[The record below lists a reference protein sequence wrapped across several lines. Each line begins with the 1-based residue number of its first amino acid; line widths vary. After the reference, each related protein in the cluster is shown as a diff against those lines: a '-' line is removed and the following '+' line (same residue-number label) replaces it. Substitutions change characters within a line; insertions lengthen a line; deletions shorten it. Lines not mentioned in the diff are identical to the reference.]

1 LQLESLCEK
10 ANPIILE
17 TGKFIREQS
26 QRLHEIT
33 IEEKDINSLV
43 SYVDREAEKQLV
55 AELGKLLPDAGFLTE
70 EDTPNTEGK
79 TWQWIIDP
87 LDGTTNFLY
96 GIPCFSIS
104 VGLKRDDKLVLGI
117 IYEIN
122 DDELFYAWENGGAFL
137 NKNRIHVSQRKLLSQ
152 SLLATGFPYYDFTS
166 MGKYLKSFTYLMQN
180 SRGIRRLGSAAV
192 DLAYVA
198 CGRFDGFFE
207 YSLNPWDVAGGAVI
221 VKEAGGSVIDFTG
234 GENYL
239 FGKEIIAS
247 NPFITKDLMKVLK
260 KDFHE
265 RVDSPV

>member
-1 LQLESLCEK
+1 MQLSSLCEN
-10 ANPIILE
+10 ASAAILE
-17 TGKFIREQS
+17 TGKFIREQAH
-26 QRLHEIT
+26 RLHEIT
-33 IEEKDINSLV
+33 IEIKDINSLV

-55 AELGKLLPDAGFLTE
+55 TALGKLLPDAGFLTE
-70 EDTPNTEGK
+70 EDTPNSEGK

-122 DDELFYAWENGGAFL
+122 DNELFSAWENGGAFL
-137 NKNRIHVSQRKLLSQ
+137 NNNRIHVSQRKLLNQ

-166 MGKYLKSFTYLMQN
+166 MGKYLKSFSYLMQN

-221 VKEAGGSVIDFTG
+221 VQEAGGKVIDFSG

-247 NPFITKDLMKVLK
+247 NPFITKDLQKILQ
-260 KDFHE
+260 KDFHG
-265 RVDSPV
+265 

>member
-1 LQLESLCEK
+1 MQLQTLCEK
-10 ANPIILE
+10 ALPAIFE

-33 IEEKDINSLV
+33 IEIKDINSLV
-43 SYVDREAEKQLV
+43 SYVDREAEKKLV
-55 AELGKLLPDAGFLTE
+55 SELGKLLPDAGFLTE

-79 TWQWIIDP
+79 MWQWIIDP

-122 DDELFYAWENGGAFL
+122 DDEMYYAWEKGGAFL
-137 NKNRIHVSQRKLLSQ
+137 NKKQIHVSQRKALNQ

-166 MGKYLKSFTYLMQN
+166 MGKYLKSFSYLMQN

-221 VKEAGGSVIDFTG
+221 VEEAGGGVSDFSG

-239 FGKEIIAS
+239 FGREIIAS
-247 NPFITKDLMKVLK
+247 NPFIIKDLQKILQ
-260 KDFHE
+260 KDFHG
-265 RVDSPV
+265 

>member
-1 LQLESLCEK
+1 MQLQSLCEK
-10 ANPIILE
+10 ANPIIIE

-26 QRLHEIT
+26 RRLHEIE
-33 IEEKDINSLV
+33 IEIKDINSLV

-55 AELGKLLPDAGFLTE
+55 EGLGKLLPGAGFLTE
-70 EDTPNTEGK
+70 EDTPNSEGK

-96 GIPCFSIS
+96 DIPCFSVS
-104 VGLKRDDKLVLGI
+104 VGLKREDKLVLGI
-117 IYEIN
+117 IYEITKN
-122 DDELFYAWENGGAFL
+122 EIFYAWEGGGAYL
-137 NKNRIHVSQRKLLSQ
+137 DKNKIHVSKRDALNKA
-152 SLLATGFPYYDFTS
+152 LLATGFPYYDFS
-166 MGKYLKSFTYLMQN
+166 GMGKYLKSFSFLMQN

-221 VKEAGGSVIDFTG
+221 VKEAGGEVIDFTG
-234 GENYL
+234 GDNYL
-239 FGKEIIAS
+239 FGKEIIAA

-260 KDFHE
+260 RDFHG
-265 RVDSPV
+265 